1 MAPADGGAEPDLGVF
16 LVHASRSAG
25 GLGDLNELV
34 VVDQEVEG
42 RRSMRPGREGQR
54 QREVEVVRPLS
65 LKLASSRIAV
75 VDFLSGAEAGQRT
88 DVERKLG
95 GQGNVV

>member
-1 MAPADGGAEPDLGVF
+1 
-16 LVHASRSAG
+16 
-25 GLGDLNELV
+25 
-34 VVDQEVEG
+34 
-42 RRSMRPGREGQR
+42 MRPGREGQR